1 MQRRSF
7 LQSVAGF
14 GLFGLLAPALGN
26 ALAGRAALGA
36 SELKLTEADR
46 ALVGR
51 VETYLNGLTTLQA
64 RFLQSSSNG
73 SYAEGDIYVQRP
85 SRMRFEY
92 DPPVPLLIIADGYT
106 LALYDKELKQVTQVP
121 IWETPLWFL
130 FKDKIEI
137 ADTLVLTNLTY
148 GAGAVNMTIQEKQA
162 EGNLS
167 SVTLTFSEAPV
178 ELRKWEVV
186 DSQGLV
192 VQTGLLNPRY
202 GVAMDPALFDLKL
215 LDVYRFEGGGTGGSN
230 R

>member
-7 LQSVAGF
+7 LQSAAGF
-14 GLFGLLAPALGN
+14 GLFALLAPALG
-26 ALAGRAALGA
+26 RAALGA
-36 SELKLTEADR
+36 TELKLTEADR
-46 ALVGR
+46 ALVR
-51 VETYLNGLTTLQA
+51 QVENYLNSLTTLQA

-73 SYAEGDIYVQRP
+73 SYAEGDIYVERP

-148 GAGAVNMTIQEKQA
+148 GAGSVNMTIQEEQA

-186 DSQGLV
+186 DAQGLV

-202 GVAMDPALFDLKL
+202 GAAMNPDLFDLKL
-215 LDVYRFEGGGTGGSN
+215 LDVYKFEGGGGSGGSN
-230 R
+230 K

>member
-7 LQSVAGF
+7 LQSAAGF
-14 GLFGLLAPALGN
+14 GLFALLAPALG
-26 ALAGRAALGA
+26 RAALGA
-36 SELKLTEADR
+36 TELKLTEADR
-46 ALVGR
+46 ALVGQ
-51 VETYLNGLTTLQA
+51 VEKYLNGLTTLQA

-73 SYAEGDIYVQRP
+73 SYAEGDIYVERP

-148 GAGAVNMTIQEKQA
+148 GAGSVNMTIQEEQA

-186 DSQGLV
+186 DAPGLV
-192 VQTGLLNPRY
+192 VRTGLLNPRC
-202 GVAMDPALFDLKL
+202 GGAMNPALFDLKL
-215 LDVYRFEGGGTGGSN
+215 LDVYRFEGGGGSGGSN
-230 R
+230 K

>member
-7 LQSVAGF
+7 LQSAAGF
-14 GLFGLLAPALGN
+14 GLFALLAPALG
-26 ALAGRAALGA
+26 RAALGA
-36 SELKLTEADR
+36 TELKLTEADR
-46 ALVGR
+46 ALVKR
-51 VETYLNGLTTLQA
+51 VEDYLNGLTTLQA

-73 SYAEGDIYVQRP
+73 SYAEGDIYVERP

-130 FKDKIEI
+130 FKDTIEI
-137 ADTLVLTNLTY
+137 ADSLVLTNLTY
-148 GAGAVNMTIQEKQA
+148 GAGSVNMTIQEEQA

-186 DSQGLV
+186 DAQGLV

-202 GVAMDPALFDLKL
+202 GGAMNPDLFDLKL
-215 LDVYRFEGGGTGGSN
+215 LDVYNFEGGGSGGSN

>member
-14 GLFGLLAPALGN
+14 GLFALLAPALG
-26 ALAGRAALGA
+26 RAAQGA
-36 SELKLTEADR
+36 SELQLTGDQR
-46 ALVGR
+46 ALVKR
-51 VETYLNGLTTLQA
+51 VEDYLNGLTTLQA

-85 SRMRFEY
+85 SKMRFEY

-106 LALYDKELKQVTQVP
+106 LALYDKELKEVTQVP

-137 ADTLVLTNLTY
+137 ADNLVLTALSQS
-148 GAGAVNMTIQEKQA
+148 AGTVTMTIQEEQA

-202 GVAMDPALFDLKL
+202 GGSMNPDLFDLKL
-215 LDVYRFEGGGTGGSN
+215 LDVYRFEGGGGSN

>member
-7 LQSVAGF
+7 LQSVTAF
-14 GLFGLLAPALGN
+14 GLFGLLAPALG
-26 ALAGRAALGA
+26 RAALGA
-36 SELKLTEADR
+36 TELKLTAKDK
-46 ALVGR
+46 ALIEK
-51 VETYLNGLTTLQA
+51 VEVYLNSLTTLKA

-73 SYAEGDIYVQRP
+73 SYAEGDIYVERP

-130 FKDKIEI
+130 FKDTIKI
-137 ADTLVLTNLTY
+137 ADNLVLTALSY
-148 GAGAVNMTIQEKQA
+148 GAGSVIMTIQEEQA

-186 DSQGLV
+186 DSQGLI
-192 VQTGLLNPRY
+192 VQTGLLNPEY
-202 GVAMDPALFDLKL
+202 GVKMDPKLFDLKL
-215 LDVYRFEGGGTGGSN
+215 LDVYKFEDRTGGN

>member
-7 LQSVAGF
+7 LQSAAGF
-14 GLFGLLAPALGN
+14 GLFALLAPALG
-26 ALAGRAALGA
+26 RAALGA
-36 SELKLTEADR
+36 TELKLTEADR
-46 ALVGR
+46 ALVGQ
-51 VETYLNGLTTLQA
+51 VEKYLNGLTTLQA

-73 SYAEGDIYVQRP
+73 SYAEGDIYVERP

-148 GAGAVNMTIQEKQA
+148 GAGSVNMTIQEEQA

-186 DSQGLV
+186 DAQGLV

-202 GVAMDPALFDLKL
+202 GGAMNPDLFDLKL
-215 LDVYRFEGGGTGGSN
+215 LDVYRFEGGGGSGGSN
-230 R
+230 K

>member
-14 GLFGLLAPALGN
+14 GLFALLAPAL
-26 ALAGRAALGA
+26 GRAALGA
-36 SELKLTEADR
+36 SELKLTADQR
-46 ALVGR
+46 ALVKR
-51 VETYLNGLTTLQA
+51 VEDYLNGLTTLQA

-73 SYAEGDIYVQRP
+73 SYAEGDIYVERP

-106 LALYDKELKQVTQVP
+106 LALYDKELKEVTQVP

-137 ADTLVLTNLTY
+137 ADNLVLTALSQS
-148 GAGAVNMTIQEKQA
+148 AGTVTMTIQEEQA

-202 GVAMDPALFDLKL
+202 GVAMNPDLFDLKL
-215 LDVYRFEGGGTGGSN
+215 LDVYRFEGGSGGN

>member
-14 GLFGLLAPALGN
+14 GLFGLLAPALGS

-73 SYAEGDIYVQRP
+73 SYAEGDIYVERP

-137 ADTLVLTNLTY
+137 ADNLVLTKLTY
-148 GAGAVNMTIQEKQA
+148 GAGSVNMTIQEQQA

>member
-14 GLFGLLAPALGN
+14 GLFGLLAPVLGN

-36 SELKLTEADR
+36 SELTLTEADR

-73 SYAEGDIYVQRP
+73 SYAEGDIYVERP

-137 ADTLVLTNLTY
+137 ADNLVLTKLTY
-148 GAGAVNMTIQEKQA
+148 GAGSVNMTIQEQQA

-186 DSQGLV
+186 DSQGLI

>member
-7 LQSVAGF
+7 LQSVTAF
-14 GLFGLLAPALGN
+14 GLFGLLAPAFGRG
-26 ALAGRAALGA
+26 ALAAK
-36 SELKLTEADR
+36 ELKLTAKDR
-46 ALVGR
+46 ALIDK
-51 VETYLNGLTTLQA
+51 VEVYLNGLSTMQA

-73 SYAEGDIYVQRP
+73 SYAEGDLYVERP
-85 SRMRFEY
+85 SRMRLEY

-121 IWETPLWFL
+121 IWDTPLWFL
-130 FKDKIEI
+130 FKDNIKI
-137 ADTLVLTNLTY
+137 ADNLVLTNLSY
-148 GAGAVNMTIQEKQA
+148 GAGSVIMTIQEQQA

-186 DSQGLV
+186 DSQGLI
-192 VQTGLLNPRY
+192 VQTGLLNPKY
-202 GVAMDPALFDLKL
+202 GAKLDPKLFDLKL
-215 LDVYRFEGGGTGGSN
+215 LDVYRFEGQPGGN